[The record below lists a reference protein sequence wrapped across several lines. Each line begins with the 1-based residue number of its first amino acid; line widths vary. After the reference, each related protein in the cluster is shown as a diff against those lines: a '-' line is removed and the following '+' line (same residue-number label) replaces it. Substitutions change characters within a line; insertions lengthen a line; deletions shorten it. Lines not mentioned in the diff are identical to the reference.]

1 MNLKSIIISFLE
13 PLKFR
18 VPHAF
23 LNFTVGGRVIYVNP
37 ENSVSTIRMDDVKT
51 FIKDRIVRRNIEAL
65 ESFKGVLFILSKICI
80 NVLIVYRTVKIW

>member
-1 MNLKSIIISFLE
+1 MNLRLIRISFLE

-23 LNFTVGGRVIYVNP
+23 LNFSVGGRVIYVNP
-37 ENSVSTIRMDDVKT
+37 ENSVSTIRMDDMKT

-65 ESFKGVLFILSKICI
+65 ESFKGIYLYCPKFA
-80 NVLIVYRTVKIW
+80 